1 MGVARN
7 ESHNLQTATDELVR
21 SLSQSNPRMRRDSG
35 YERGNIGGRQGM
47 RTVMTNQNDATGR
60 AERVALYTTFLDD
73 GTLFYMIGVAPD
85 NEFGTYDQVFNRIA
99 GSLQFA
105 R

>member
-1 MGVARN
+1 M
-7 ESHNLQTATDELVR
+7 
-21 SLSQSNPRMRRDSG
+21 SQSNPRMRRDSG
-35 YERGNIGGRQGM
+35 YDRGNIGGHQGM
-47 RTVMTNQNDATGR
+47 RTVLTNQNDATGR
-60 AERVALYTTFLDD
+60 QERVALYTTFLDD